1 MDTTTEIVTLLDA
14 PVPNDRD
21 DLIIQIQTLTG
32 KLENSEMYRGSFQR
46 QLEEMKAKI
55 GNVKGFIADLYSMN
69 GELDDDIKEIAEMLD
84 IELTKAI
91 TGTATIEISFTA
103 QVPLDFDTDD
113 FELSVDVSCDSYE
126 ADDFEWNE
134 DDTNIECEEEM

>member
-91 TGTATIEISFTA
+91 TGTATFQISFTA

-113 FELSVDVSCDSYE
+113 FELSFDVNCDSYE
-126 ADDFEWNE
+126 ADDFEWTEE
-134 DDTNIECEEEM
+134 DTDIECEEEM